1 MIGGRVANV
10 IISFSRDRDDMLLAN
25 FERVRSFYIE
35 RKLLRRPAKHCLP
48 NLAPLWAT
56 GFRANRS
63 DVVSGGIYKRDVN
76 VAVCFHFYVNNTSWI
91 QQTRAANGSEYSVK
105 RLPHY
110 PGLTRHTIFAR
121 PYFIN
126 VYQSQRRK
134 FVFQSQAHFG
144 CLRTR
149 AGNSRLPI
157 VKLGNL
163 PSRIRCHKCRA

>member
-1 MIGGRVANV
+1 MANV

-48 NLAPLWAT
+48 NLAPLWAN
-56 GFRANRS
+56 GNFRANRS

-110 PGLTRHTIFAR
+110 PSLD
-121 PYFIN
+121 
-126 VYQSQRRK
+126 S
-134 FVFQSQAHFG
+134 G
-144 CLRTR
+144 CLLVR
-149 AGNSRLPI
+149 
-157 VKLGNL
+157 
-163 PSRIRCHKCRA
+163 